1 MAYGGSMSTQ
11 FQNMTINE
19 YLTLLGSAAPAP
31 GGGAAAALTGAQ
43 ACALAEMVSR
53 LTENKPADPSFKEK
67 AGKYKELFMMARSIF
82 LDLMDEDAENFKA
95 LMALLQSPEKGAPEE
110 RKSALEEAFK
120 KSAEAP
126 MQMAQTMSDLL
137 PAMTELLLH
146 ANKNV
151 ITDAIM
157 AAEAGISCIRGA
169 KLNVQINVK
178 YMHDEF
184 YKHEAEE
191 SFAAWENAISA
202 IEAVLTYQVHL

>member
-1 MAYGGSMSTQ
+1 
-11 FQNMTINE
+11 
-19 YLTLLGSAAPAP
+19 
-31 GGGAAAALTGAQ
+31 
-43 ACALAEMVSR
+43 
-53 LTENKPADPSFKEK
+53 
-67 AGKYKELFMMARSIF
+67 
-82 LDLMDEDAENFKA
+82 
-95 LMALLQSPEKGAPEE
+95 
-110 RKSALEEAFK
+110 
-120 KSAEAP
+120 